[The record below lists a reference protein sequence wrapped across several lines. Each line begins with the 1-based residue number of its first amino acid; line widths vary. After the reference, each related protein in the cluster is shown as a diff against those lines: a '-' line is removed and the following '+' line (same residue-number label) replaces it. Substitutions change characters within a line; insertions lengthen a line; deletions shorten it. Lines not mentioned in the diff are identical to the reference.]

1 MTRLLVIDTET
12 GGVDPTKFS
21 ILTFAGA
28 IWEDERILDT
38 IEFSVREP
46 RVRVEPEAMLIN
58 RIDLNEHKRHAIAPQ
73 QATRM
78 LGELL
83 DRHFPGVP
91 VSIAGHNVNF
101 DVSFLKRL
109 YRIAGEEY
117 PSRFSRRHIDTASI
131 LGFLDLCGLISL
143 AKPSLDNAL
152 RLFEIP
158 YETQSRHTALGDVLV
173 TCELLNRMKGLV
185 IGAELKHA
193 HAREEIYPPSSDA

>member
-1 MTRLLVIDTET
+1 MTRLFVIDTET
-12 GGVDPTKFS
+12 GGVDPAKFS
-21 ILTFAGA
+21 LLTFAGA
-28 IWEDERILDT
+28 VWDGERILDT

-46 RVRVEPEAMLIN
+46 RVRTEPEAMLIN
-58 RIDLNEHKRHAIAPQ
+58 RIDLKEHKKHAITPRIAIQ
-73 QATRM
+73 
-78 LGELL
+78 LLSNFL
-83 DRHFPGVP
+83 DRHFSNTLVP
-91 VSIAGHNVNF
+91 IAGHNVSF

-131 LGFLDLCGLISL
+131 LAFLDLCGLISL

-152 RLFEIP
+152 RVFNIT

-185 IGAELKHA
+185 VGAKLEYTDVVHHGHL
-193 HAREEIYPPSSDA
+193 YSGDA